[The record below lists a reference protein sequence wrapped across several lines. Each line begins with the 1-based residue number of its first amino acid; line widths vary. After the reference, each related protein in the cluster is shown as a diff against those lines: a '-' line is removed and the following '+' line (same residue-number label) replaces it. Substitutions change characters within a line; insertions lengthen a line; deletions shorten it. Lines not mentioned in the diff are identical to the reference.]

1 MARTCD
7 GAANPYEGITFRSDG
22 NVKPV
27 CFYDSGFYQDLIGH
41 KPQYGYVIYWA
52 GGPLIWRS
60 KKHTNIPLHTSE
72 AEYMTITHAFTVP
85 INQSLLSILQY
96 TIMSC
101 HVMPGLSRSPGG

>member
-1 MARTCD
+1 MSILSKCVHRPSM
-7 GAANPYEGITFRSDG
+7 GAWLAALHCMHFLYEHRHEGITFRSDG

-72 AEYMTITHAFTVP
+72 A
-85 INQSLLSILQY
+85 
-96 TIMSC
+96 
-101 HVMPGLSRSPGG
+101 